1 MTGTAAAAAEAEPA
15 PRIRAVTVV
24 IPARDEEELV
34 GRCLAS
40 VEVAAARARA
50 DGVRV
55 RVILVAD
62 DCQDR
67 TAEVARAAGVEVIE
81 SAAGRVGAAR
91 AQGVDAARAGWDGD
105 DAEHWIGCT
114 DADSAV
120 PPAWIT
126 SQLELAD
133 GGADVVVGTVR
144 PELDDLSPAQVAA
157 WRATRVPGHANGH
170 VHGANLG
177 VRADAY
183 VAAGG
188 FPAVAEHEDV
198 DLVTRL
204 RGLDARITAS
214 AAGEVLTSSRR
225 EGRTPGGYAG
235 YLHVSLL
242 ERARQREIGRQRA
255 VGCDSPCVPA
265 G

>member
-1 MTGTAAAAAEAEPA
+1 MTGAPGHAAEPLR
-15 PRIRAVTVV
+15 RIRAVAVV
-24 IPARDEEELV
+24 IPARDEEALV

-40 VEVAAARARA
+40 VEVAARRARA
-50 DGVRV
+50 AGVDV

-62 DCQDR
+62 DCRDR

-81 SAAGRVGAAR
+81 STAGRVGAAR
-91 AQGVDAARAGWDGD
+91 ARGVAAARAGWDGGE
-105 DAEHWIGCT
+105 AELWIACT
-114 DADSAV
+114 DADSEV

-133 GGADVVVGTVR
+133 AGTDVVVGTVR
-144 PELDDLSPAQVAA
+144 PELDALSPAQVAA
-157 WRATRVPGHANGH
+157 WRATRVPGEANGH

-183 VAAGG
+183 AAAGG
-188 FPAVAEHEDV
+188 FPAVVEHEDV
-198 DLVTRL
+198 DLVQRL
-204 RGLDARITAS
+204 RDVGARITAS

-225 EGRTPGGYAG
+225 DGRTPGGYAG

-242 ERARQREIGRQRA
+242 ERAAARA
-255 VGCDSPCVPA
+255 AERAGCGSPCVPA

>member
-1 MTGTAAAAAEAEPA
+1 VTGLSAAAAGAETA

-40 VEVAAARARA
+40 VERAAARARA
-50 DGVRV
+50 GGLPV

-62 DCQDR
+62 DCHDD
-67 TAEVARAAGVEVIE
+67 TAAIARAAGVEVIE
-81 SAAGRVGAAR
+81 TAGGRVGAAR
-91 AQGVDAARAGWDGD
+91 ARGVDAAITGWGGR
-105 DAEHWIGCT
+105 DAELWIACT
-114 DADSAV
+114 DADSEV

-133 GGADVVVGTVR
+133 AGADVVVGTVR
-144 PELDDLSPAQVAA
+144 PELAGLSPEQVAA
-157 WRATRVPGHANGH
+157 WRATRVPGQANGH

-177 VRADAY
+177 MRADAY
-183 VAAGG
+183 RTAGG
-188 FPAVAEHEDV
+188 FSAVTEHEDV
-198 DLVTRL
+198 DLVARMRTR
-204 RGLDARITAS
+204 GASVAAS

-242 ERARQREIGRQRA
+242 ERARERAEGGR
-255 VGCDSPCVPA
+255 GPCVAA